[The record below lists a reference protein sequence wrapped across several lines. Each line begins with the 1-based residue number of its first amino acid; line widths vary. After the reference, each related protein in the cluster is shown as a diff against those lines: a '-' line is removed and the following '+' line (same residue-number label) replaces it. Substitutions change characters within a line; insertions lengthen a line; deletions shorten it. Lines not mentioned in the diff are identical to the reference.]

1 MSLSGGTTC
10 SSHNWH
16 EVELQRQKEDDIR
29 QKINDYETGVRG
41 SLQPIFSG
49 CMKQWLSYCTRLGK
63 THSTLHLVMYPS
75 SLSVCPSVRP
85 PVRPSVHLYIC
96 LPVCLYFSPLAAVSL
111 CRVACLAETFPRV
124 PVSGPFLPH
133 LPGFQVPPD
142 SGFPS

>member
-85 PVRPSVHLYIC
+85 PVRPSVRPSVHLSAC
-96 LPVCLYFSPLAAVSL
+96 VPLFLTFSRRL
-111 CRVACLAETFPRV
+111 
-124 PVSGPFLPH
+124 PVSGSMSCRDLSTGPCQWPI
-133 LPGFQVPPD
+133 PPSSSRL
-142 SGFPS
+142 SGPS